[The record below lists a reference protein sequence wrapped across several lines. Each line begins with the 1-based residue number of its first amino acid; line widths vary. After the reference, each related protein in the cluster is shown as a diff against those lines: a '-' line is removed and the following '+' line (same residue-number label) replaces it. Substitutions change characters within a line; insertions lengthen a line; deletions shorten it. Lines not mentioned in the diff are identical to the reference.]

1 MHDALVHIQSKLE
14 TCTLLTALS
23 SQAFCNE
30 VYMAAKTR
38 GSDLLTN
45 VIQVQYCCKGKPT
58 TNYETKKTCR
68 RLTTKN
74 PIHQKTD
81 EWAHRQLIREPER
94 LQQNN
99 TTRKTATKQQNQKN
113 SNKTTEK
120 TNFSETNHKLTA
132 MEYTSQIIGQDCSNF
147 VQVQN
152 MMIIG
157 RISLNLRL

>member
-1 MHDALVHIQSKLE
+1 
-14 TCTLLTALS
+14 
-23 SQAFCNE
+23 
-30 VYMAAKTR
+30 MAAKTR
-38 GSDLLTN
+38 GSDFLTN

-99 TTRKTATKQQNQKN
+99 TIRKTATKQHNQKDC
-113 SNKTTEK
+113 NKTTE
-120 TNFSETNHKLTA
+120 SEKQQQNNRKNKLLGNKSQTDSHGIYITNHWP
-132 MEYTSQIIGQDCSNF
+132 
-147 VQVQN
+147 
-152 MMIIG
+152 
-157 RISLNLRL
+157 RLQ